1 MLKKLAKK
9 FRKQEENKEELE
21 VKKQQNIR
29 EAVESATE
37 AITFAE
43 AGLHDEAQRI
53 VQEAETVPK
62 KILVV
67 SHEDWFSKRVVEY
80 ALGFA
85 ERMGYEIVAMNV
97 LELPQKSET
106 IAPYCS
112 LIEERFKS
120 SSQESVANFSKEA
133 ENRNIPFT
141 HIVKVGDLNES
152 IKEAVRELKRV
163 EFVIS
168 DPETLPEVA
177 KEKGDDVIPV
187 YAVASVS

>member
-1 MLKKLAKK
+1 MLKKIAKK
-9 FRKQEENKEELE
+9 FKKQEENKKELDI
-21 VKKQQNIR
+21 KKQQNIR
-29 EAVESATE
+29 ETVESMTE

-43 AGLHDEAQRI
+43 AGMQAEAQKI
-53 VQEAETVPK
+53 MQEAETVPK

-97 LELPQKSET
+97 LEIPQKSET

-112 LIEERFKS
+112 LLEEKFKS
-120 SSQESVANFSKEA
+120 SSQESVAEFAKEA
-133 ENRNIPFT
+133 ESRNIPFN
-141 HIVKVGDLNES
+141 HVVKVGELNHC
-152 IKEAVRELKRV
+152 IKEAVQELRRV

-177 KEKGDDVIPV
+177 KEAGEDVIPV